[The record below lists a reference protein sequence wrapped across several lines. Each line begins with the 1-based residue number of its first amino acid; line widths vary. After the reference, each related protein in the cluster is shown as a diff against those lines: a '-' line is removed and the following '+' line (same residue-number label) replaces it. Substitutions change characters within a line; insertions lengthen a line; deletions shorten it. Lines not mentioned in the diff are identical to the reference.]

1 MELDMEL
8 VDAILLLGLGGLILV
23 VTIGIIKFINIS
35 TTDIGDKIIVA
46 SAILATGIVLGAYL
60 MADAILL
67 SASDTVI
74 PF

>member
-60 MADAILL
+60 MADAILV
-67 SASDTVI
+67 SAQDTFI